1 MKRCVKPTGLT
12 GPSQEHN
19 IAQWE
24 LWEVNRK
31 KKVYKEITLVFIP
44 IKTYVFIIMES
55 FAHNLLTNINVS

>member
-1 MKRCVKPTGLT
+1 MQRLKGMKRCVKPTGLT

-31 KKVYKEITLVFIP
+31 KKVYKEITAKTSLVVQWLRIHLP
-44 IKTYVFIIMES
+44 MQ
-55 FAHNLLTNINVS
+55 